1 MDKIRLISLPIILLL
16 LASISTTY
24 QRTYTPGVA
33 IGDYFTYEMYGVYTS
48 NIPNITLAIP
58 EFEKNNTKW
67 TQIQITEVT
76 GSIIKQTYTLH
87 FKNASEFQ
95 FDFET
100 DVDPHFQEI
109 FKISQKGVPICAA
122 NLDSTD
128 KIPTANIILNDTVD
142 RAYPDGERVLTHA
155 CWSQVDEQGNI
166 YFDRQTGMLVELE
179 RTHKFTNP
187 ITGSITEKTDV
198 IKLID
203 TSRWKLK

>member
-1 MDKIRLISLPIILLL
+1 MDKIRLISLPILLL
-16 LASISTTY
+16 LLTSISATY

-33 IGDYFTYEMYGVYTS
+33 AGDNFTYEMYGVYTS
-48 NIPNITLAIP
+48 DIPNITLAIP
-58 EFEKNNTKW
+58 EFEKNNTDW
-67 TQIQITEVT
+67 TQIQITEIT
-76 GSIIKQTYTLH
+76 GSLIRQTYTLH

-100 DVDPHFQEI
+100 DVNPQNQEI
-109 FKISQKGVPICAA
+109 FKISQQGVPICAA

-128 KIPTANIILNDTVD
+128 KIPAANIFLNDTVE
-142 RAYPDGERVLTHA
+142 RTYPDGERILSHA
-155 CWSQVDEQGNI
+155 CWSQIDERGNI

-187 ITGSITEKTDV
+187 ITGTITEKTDI

-203 TSRWKLK
+203 TNRWQV